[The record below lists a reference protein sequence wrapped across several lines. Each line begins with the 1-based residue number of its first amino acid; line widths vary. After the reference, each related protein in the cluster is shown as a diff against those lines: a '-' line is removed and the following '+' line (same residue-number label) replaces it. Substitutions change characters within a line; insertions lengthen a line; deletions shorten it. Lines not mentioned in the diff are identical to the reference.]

1 MSLGFSVWDLG
12 STVRRSVDILAD
24 FVRGLAGKIGR
35 SNGYVFNS
43 ERSAKR
49 LLFSKSRTQNP
60 RRPSPESQPITLDPK
75 PQTATRLET
84 GHSRPETFFDA
95 DFLKKLE
102 RLHLIAKRLD
112 WAGAKGEH
120 ATARRGYSLEFSDYR
135 RYQAGDDLRYVDWNI
150 YRRLD
155 RLLLKVFTAEEEM
168 NIYLLLDTSRSMA
181 FSTPKG
187 NGSAAKLNYAKK
199 VAAALGYIGLKNL
212 DRVGG
217 AAFSST
223 LHAPLKLGRGRA
235 QILRL
240 FGFLNRLSCAGTTD
254 LRTVIHKFTTLFP
267 QQGLVVLVSDL
278 FDPAGWRAAAEELA
292 RKKYQV
298 LIIHILEDEEIRPG
312 ILGDVALADVEGNRE
327 RRLFV
332 DVELARRFEAELT
345 SYFRDIESTCASFGI
360 DYLRTTTAVPFDE
373 FVLKSLRQVSSV
385 T

>member
-1 MSLGFSVWDLG
+1 MSFEFQVS
-12 STVRRSVDILAD
+12 S
-24 FVRGLAGKIGR
+24 F
-35 SNGYVFNS
+35 
-43 ERSAKR
+43 
-49 LLFSKSRTQNP
+49 
-60 RRPSPESQPITLDPK
+60 ESQRRRIAGAMSKLVGLTGRTFSRFARADQQDGKTSRQFAAAEPETRN
-75 PQTATRLET
+75 PQT
-84 GHSRPETFFDA
+84 ETFFDA

-120 ATARRGYSLEFSDYR
+120 AASRKGYSLEFSDYR
-135 RYQAGDDLRYVDWNI
+135 RYQRGDDLRYVDWNI

-168 NIYLLLDTSRSMA
+168 NIYLLVDTSGSMA
-181 FSTPKG
+181 
-187 NGSAAKLNYAKK
+187 GSASTAEVESAKIGYAKK

-223 LHAPLKLGRGRA
+223 LQAPLKLGRGRT

-240 FGFLNRLSCAGTTD
+240 FGFLNRLSCAGPTD
-254 LRTVIHKFTTLFP
+254 LRAAIHRFTTLFP
-267 QQGLVVLVSDL
+267 HPGLAVVVSDL
-278 FDPAGWRAAAEELA
+278 FDPAGWRAAVEELA
-292 RKKYQV
+292 RKKYQI
-298 LIIHILEDEEIRPG
+298 LIIHVLDEEEMQPG
-312 ILGDVALADVEGNRE
+312 VLGDVALVDAEGSRE

-332 DVELARRFEAELT
+332 DAELARRFQEELAN
-345 SYFRDIESTCASFGI
+345 YFRDIESACASLGI
-360 DYLRTTTAVPFDE
+360 DYLRTTTRVPFDE